1 MFLTVALA
9 AGGVL
14 MVVAGLLTQAMCRV
28 DKNQGDQDAD
38 RQRDGEEQPNS
49 SHEQ

>member
-1 MFLTVALA
+1 MAALA
-9 AGGVL
+9 GGGIL

-28 DKNQGDQDAD
+28 DKDHGDHDAD
-38 RQRDGEEQPNS
+38 RQRGGEEQPNG